1 MPARETES
9 ITIDEYGFFRGNL
22 WSALIVRVASV
33 TSVKVARR
41 GTFDASTSPSAAA
54 DTCLRQSGDQVPS
67 LDGQYAISRS
77 CGLRGIMSESRTP
90 TFDGRRGHRL
100 AEKHQIC
107 GASAISGHERHF
119 WTWLAHGRGR
129 LGWKFFQTAFWG
141 VRGLPKSFLGMCL
154 AFRDSDVERINSRN
168 SARAS
173 GAADYICSPAL
184 LRG

>member
-1 MPARETES
+1 MF
-9 ITIDEYGFFRGNL
+9 DEYGFFRGNL
-22 WSALIVRVASV
+22 WSALTVRIASV
-33 TSVKVARR
+33 TSAKVARR

-77 CGLRGIMSESRTP
+77 CGLRGIMNESRTP

-119 WTWLAHGRGR
+119 WTCLIHGIKWPWPAGVEVFSNGLLGGERSPQELSGDVFGVSRLRRGE
-129 LGWKFFQTAFWG
+129 
-141 VRGLPKSFLGMCL
+141 
-154 AFRDSDVERINSRN
+154 D
-168 SARAS
+168 
-173 GAADYICSPAL
+173 
-184 LRG
+184 

>member
-1 MPARETES
+1 M
-9 ITIDEYGFFRGNL
+9 
-22 WSALIVRVASV
+22 
-33 TSVKVARR
+33 KVARR

-77 CGLRGIMSESRTP
+77 CGLRGIMNESRTP

-154 AFRDSDVERINSRN
+154 AFRDSAAEWINSR
-168 SARAS
+168 ARPR
-173 GAADYICSPAL
+173 GIQAAVYICIPGRF
-184 LRG
+184 RG